1 MAAVLRP
8 NGDHLAAVYG
18 PYMRE
23 EEVKKITKGDKLDVL
38 CEDGL
43 HYHAVVK
50 ETGITGRLHFH
61 HWSVKRHD
69 YTGSFD
75 ELYLQTQGTYSEGI
89 SAQNTYAPL
98 TKAGSSGD
106 RIKVTRS
113 TKSASNKPSADC
125 RRQNFSS
132 GTRYPEDFLSKP
144 RSSSSHNRKRSADE
158 SEDSDSKRT
167 LQETPEIEISVRHEK
182 ATDIADQNIADGA
195 SDNTSDFPRGI
206 DDTSMVA
213 HDRRDKSNSRNKR
226 TSNDKKPQIQ
236 KSYVQELNSAD
247 GTTKDS
253 VDQIDDKLDD
263 AAVPSTSSRI
273 KTESGSTAVMSNE
286 EDRDKLSP
294 VVEEILSSSASS
306 TANSLPENNLSSAAS
321 NCEYSSAAQ
330 QVSRVIPA
338 YQLQV
343 QRAAQIKYLREMLA
357 MEKSITDT
365 GRAVDTIMNHPIV
378 FNSGNPSS
386 QCTAQEL
393 LGLLQARRKI
403 DEVIHHILGTL

>member
-1 MAAVLRP
+1 MTALRRP
-8 NGDHLAAVYG
+8 DGDHYAADYG
-18 PYMRE
+18 PYMTKK
-23 EEVKKITKGDKLDVL
+23 EVKKIARGDKLDVL
-38 CEDGL
+38 CSDGL

-61 HWSVKRHD
+61 HWSAKRD
-69 YTGSFD
+69 CVGSFD

-89 SAQNTYAPL
+89 SAQNTYAPVA
-98 TKAGSSGD
+98 KADSSGD
-106 RIKVTRS
+106 RIKVTPS
-113 TKSASNKPSADC
+113 TKSASNNP
-125 RRQNFSS
+125 QNFPS

-144 RSSSSHNRKRSADE
+144 RNAPSHSRKRSADE

-365 GRAVDTIMNHPIV
+365 GRAVDTITNHPIV

-386 QCTAQEL
+386 QYTAQEL

>member
-1 MAAVLRP
+1 MTALRRP
-8 NGDHLAAVYG
+8 DGDHYAADYG
-18 PYMRE
+18 PYMTKK
-23 EEVKKITKGDKLDVL
+23 EVKKIARGDKLDVL
-38 CEDGL
+38 CSDGL

-50 ETGITGRLHFH
+50 ETGISGRLHFH
-61 HWSVKRHD
+61 HWSAKRD
-69 YTGSFD
+69 CVGSLD

-89 SAQNTYAPL
+89 SAQNTYAPVA
-98 TKAGSSGD
+98 KADSSGD
-106 RIKVTRS
+106 KVKVTPS
-113 TKSASNKPSADC
+113 TKSTSNNP
-125 RRQNFSS
+125 QNFPS

-144 RSSSSHNRKRSADE
+144 RNAPSHSRKRSADE
-158 SEDSDSKRT
+158 SEDSDSKRIFK
-167 LQETPEIEISVRHEK
+167 ENPEIEISALHEK
-182 ATDIADQNIADGA
+182 TTDIAVPNIADG
-195 SDNTSDFPRGI
+195 TSVFPRGI
-206 DDTSMVA
+206 DDKSMVA

-247 GTTKDS
+247 GSTKDS
-253 VDQIDDKLDD
+253 VDQIDDKLND
-263 AAVPSTSSRI
+263 AAVSSTSSGST
-273 KTESGSTAVMSNE
+273 TESGSTAVMSNE
-286 EDRDKLSP
+286 EDRGKLSP

-306 TANSLPENNLSSAAS
+306 AANSLPENNLSTAAS

-330 QVSRVIPA
+330 QVSRVISA

-343 QRAAQIKYLREMLA
+343 QKAAQVKYLREMLA

-365 GRAVDTIMNHPIV
+365 GRAVDTITNHPIV

-386 QCTAQEL
+386 QYTAHEL

>member
-18 PYMRE
+18 PYMSE
-23 EEVKKITKGDKLDVL
+23 EEVKKIAKGDELDVL

-50 ETGITGRLHFH
+50 ETGVSGRLHFH
-61 HWSVKRHD
+61 HWSVKKHD
-69 YTGSFD
+69 YIGSFD

-89 SAQNTYAPL
+89 SAQNTYTPRTIAV
-98 TKAGSSGD
+98 SSGD
-106 RIKVTRS
+106 KVKVTPS
-113 TKSASNKPSADC
+113 TKSTSNNPSAPSTKSTSNNPSADC
-125 RRQNFSS
+125 RRQNFSR

-144 RSSSSHNRKRSADE
+144 RSSSSHSRKRSADE
-158 SEDSDSKRT
+158 SEDSDSKRIFK
-167 LQETPEIEISVRHEK
+167 ETPEIEISVLHEK
-182 ATDIADQNIADGA
+182 TADIAVPNIADG
-195 SDNTSDFPRGI
+195 TSVFPRGI
-206 DDTSMVA
+206 DDKSMVA

-247 GTTKDS
+247 GSTKDS
-253 VDQIDDKLDD
+253 VDQIDDKLND
-263 AAVPSTSSRI
+263 AAVSSTSSGST
-273 KTESGSTAVMSNE
+273 TESGSTAVMSNE
-286 EDRDKLSP
+286 EDRGKLSP

-306 TANSLPENNLSSAAS
+306 AAKL
-321 NCEYSSAAQ
+321 SSAAQ
-330 QVSRVIPA
+330 QVSRVISA

-343 QRAAQIKYLREMLA
+343 QKAAQVKYLREMLA

-365 GRAVDTIMNHPIV
+365 GRAVDTITNHPIV

-386 QCTAQEL
+386 QYTAHEL

>member
-18 PYMRE
+18 PYMSE
-23 EEVKKITKGDKLDVL
+23 EEVKKIAKGDELDVL

-50 ETGITGRLHFH
+50 ETGVSGRLHFH
-61 HWSVKRHD
+61 HWSVKKHD
-69 YTGSFD
+69 YIGSLD

-89 SAQNTYAPL
+89 SAQNTYTPRTIAV
-98 TKAGSSGD
+98 SSGD
-106 RIKVTRS
+106 KVKVTPS
-113 TKSASNKPSADC
+113 TKSTSNNPSAPSTKSTSNNPSADC
-125 RRQNFSS
+125 RRQNFSR

-144 RSSSSHNRKRSADE
+144 RSSSSHSRKRSADE
-158 SEDSDSKRT
+158 SEDSDSKRIFK
-167 LQETPEIEISVRHEK
+167 ETPEIEISVLHEK
-182 ATDIADQNIADGA
+182 TTDIAVPNIADG
-195 SDNTSDFPRGI
+195 TSVFPRGI
-206 DDTSMVA
+206 DDKSMVA

-247 GTTKDS
+247 GSTKDS
-253 VDQIDDKLDD
+253 VDQIDDKLND
-263 AAVPSTSSRI
+263 AAVSSTSSGST
-273 KTESGSTAVMSNE
+273 TESGSAAVMSNE
-286 EDRDKLSP
+286 DDRGKLSP

-306 TANSLPENNLSSAAS
+306 AAKL
-321 NCEYSSAAQ
+321 SSAAQ
-330 QVSRVIPA
+330 QVSRVISA

-343 QRAAQIKYLREMLA
+343 QKAAQVKYLREMLA

-365 GRAVDTIMNHPIV
+365 GRAVDTITNHPIV

-386 QCTAQEL
+386 QCTAHEL